1 MKRRPE
7 FLVAKRD
14 GRTEWL
20 RATKL
25 ARSVHLALQGSGID
39 EDWRALE
46 IASAVLAGLR
56 ARHDLQACSGRPVCL
71 LSTGELADAVQEVL
85 VAIGQPRA
93 AAAYGAVGA
102 ERSRRRRS
110 LSAIADNR
118 PAMATDQAVLP
129 ATGRNFHRS

>member
-1 MKRRPE
+1 MKRRAE

-46 IASAVLAGLR
+46 IASAVLTGLR
-56 ARHDLQACSGRPVCL
+56 SRHEDAEATGRPPRPL
-71 LSTGELADAVQEVL
+71 DTREIADAVQEVL
-85 VAIGQPRA
+85 VAIGQPCA
-93 AAAYGAVGA
+93 ATAYGAVAA

-110 LSAIADNR
+110 AQDLGGVAV
-118 PAMATDQAVLP
+118 ATDQALTL
-129 ATGRNFHRS
+129 AHRLRDFGRN